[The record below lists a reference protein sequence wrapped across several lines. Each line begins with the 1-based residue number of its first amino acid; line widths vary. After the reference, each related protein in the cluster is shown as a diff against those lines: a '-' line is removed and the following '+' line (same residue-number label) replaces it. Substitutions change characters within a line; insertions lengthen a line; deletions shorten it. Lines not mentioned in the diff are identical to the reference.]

1 MNQETLLN
9 TVHSPD
15 DIKNMSLQQL
25 NQLCGEIRDKL
36 IETVSQNGG
45 HLASN
50 LGVVELTVAIHKVFH
65 APEDA
70 VVWDVGHQC
79 YVHKILTGRL
89 DQLDGIRTEGGL
101 SGFPK
106 RRESEYDS
114 FNTGH
119 SSTSISSAFGIANAK
134 AIQDQPGKVIAV
146 IGDGALS
153 GGLAYEGLNNAGRFK
168 KNFIVILKDNK
179 MSISQNVGSMAR
191 YLAGI
196 RATPAYLKTKDRVEN
211 LLLHLPLIGKPIRN
225 FMQHTKS
232 FLKNLLYKSTLFEDM
247 GFMYYGPFDGHD
259 LGKLIDVLQV
269 AQGFKRPVLIHVVTK
284 KGKGYPFAEKD
295 PKSFHGV
302 SAFDIETGETL
313 SGGKSFSSVFGT
325 LLCCM
330 AEADP
335 HLCAITAAMPSGTGL
350 SDFARIFRSRFFD
363 VGIAEEHAVTFAGGL
378 AAGGMLPVFAVYSSF
393 LQRGYDQIIHDAALQ
408 NAKVTFAI
416 DRAGIVGEDG
426 ETHQGLFD
434 VPFLN
439 TIPHITVFSPTYFEE
454 MAGCFQRALY
464 QCEGVAAVR
473 YPRGG
478 ELYKPKDFFASDSP
492 FDVYGDSKAPI
503 VLVTYGRLFSYACQ
517 AKEQLEREGI
527 SLCVL
532 KLNQIKP
539 VDHGA
544 LQVIRHQQWVF
555 FFEEGMQYGGVGEH
569 FGYLLSRKGFSG
581 TYYVKAVDDQFV
593 PQASMAQALHHLGL
607 DDQGMVN
614 LIRKEC
620 KV

>member
-1 MNQETLLN
+1 MSEELLLN

-25 NQLCGEIRDKL
+25 NQLCGEIREKL

-70 VVWDVGHQC
+70 IVWDVGHQC

-89 DQLDGIRTEGGL
+89 DQLDSIRTEGGL

-119 SSTSISSAFGIANAK
+119 SSTSISSAFGLANAK
-134 AIQDQPGKVIAV
+134 NIQDQPGKVIAV

-168 KNFIVILKDNK
+168 KNFIVILNDNK

-196 RATPAYLKTKDRVEN
+196 RANPAYLRTKDRVEN
-211 LLLHLPLIGKPIRN
+211 LLLHIPVIGRPVRN
-225 FMQHTKS
+225 FIQHTKS
-232 FLKNLLYKSTLFEDM
+232 FLKNILYKSTLFEDM

-269 AQGFKRPVLIHVVTK
+269 AQNFKKPVLIHVVTK

-302 SAFDIETGETL
+302 SAFDIETGETPA
-313 SGGKSFSSVFGT
+313 GGKNFSSVFGT

-335 HLCAITAAMPSGTGL
+335 HICAITAAMPSGTGL
-350 SDFARIFRSRFFD
+350 SDFARVFRNRFFD

-378 AAGGMLPVFAVYSSF
+378 AAGGMRPVFAVYSSF

-439 TIPHITVFSPTYFEE
+439 TIPNITVFSPTYFEE
-454 MAGCFQRALY
+454 MAGCFQQALY
-464 QCEGVAAVR
+464 QCKGVTAVR
-473 YPRGG
+473 YPRGE
-478 ELYKPKDFFASDSP
+478 ELYKPKDFLASDKS
-492 FDVYGDSKAPI
+492 FDIYGDCTAPVI
-503 VLVTYGRLFSYACQ
+503 LVTYGRLFSYACQ
-517 AKEQLEREGI
+517 AKEQLEKENI
-527 SLCVL
+527 TVCII
-532 KLNQIKP
+532 KLNRIKP
-539 VDHGA
+539 IDPKA
-544 LQVIRHQQWVF
+544 LQTIGSQKNVF

-569 FGYLLSRKGFSG
+569 FGYLLSQEGFSG
-581 TYYVKAVDDQFV
+581 KYYVKAVDNQFV

-607 DDQGMVN
+607 DNQGMAN

-620 KV
+620 RA